1 MEMDWPFLKKD
12 IQYILLNKI
21 VCEIPSW
28 HVRRLFYRLC
38 GMKIHESARIGI
50 NTVIVS
56 PGGIEIGMRSVIN
69 DNCFIDGSKISYNER
84 SIIKTK

>member
-1 MEMDWPFLKKD
+1 MDWPFLKKD
-12 IQYILLNKI
+12 IQYILLNRI

-28 HVRRLFYRLC
+28 HIRRLFYRLC

-56 PGGIEIGMRSVIN
+56 PGGIEIDYTTIPGNSN
-69 DNCFIDGSKISYNER
+69 SSYLPKKR
-84 SIIKTK
+84 VTYW